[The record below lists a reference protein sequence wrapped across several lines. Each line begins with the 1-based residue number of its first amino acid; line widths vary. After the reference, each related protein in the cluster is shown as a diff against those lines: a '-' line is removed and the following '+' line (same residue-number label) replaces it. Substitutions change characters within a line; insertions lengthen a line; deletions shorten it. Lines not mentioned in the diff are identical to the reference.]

1 MLGLGRPGAGGLGFE
16 PRTRR
21 RRGGEGWWGLPEVVD
36 EEEGKKGRRA
46 HTVGGGGGE
55 GIVRVDF
62 GAREAMG
69 RGCGLVGAAA
79 PLAASATA
87 NSLIRSASV
96 EKLWKSTQT
105 MADGHKTTTAQAD
118 PTETRL
124 ILFRPKNVHTQTLLV
139 LLQARMLQGENLIQ
153 Q

>member
-1 MLGLGRPGAGGLGFE
+1 M
-16 PRTRR
+16 
-21 RRGGEGWWGLPEVVD
+21 PEVVD

-69 RGCGLVGAAA
+69 RGCCGCVGAAA
-79 PLAASATA
+79 PLAATA

-124 ILFRPKNVHTQTLLV
+124 ILLGQRMFIPKLPWLCCR
-139 LLQARMLQGENLIQ
+139 LGCCKE
-153 Q
+153 